1 MTKLA
6 VLMDP
11 IETIEMSHDSTIA
24 MLLAAQQK
32 GWELYYFQAHDL
44 YFDRGKL
51 LVNSQQLILSATG
64 ERYQLVAVGSHRAS
78 DFNVILMRKDP
89 PFNIEYIYL
98 TYLLEQAEQE
108 GTLIVNKPQSLRDAN
123 EKMFTLWFSDCCA
136 ETLVSSNMEIL
147 KEFWYEQGEIILK
160 PLDSMGGRSI
170 FYASQNEPNINVIL
184 ETLTEFGNV
193 HIMAQKYIPA
203 IKTEG
208 DKRILLINGEPV
220 SHTLVRMPA
229 VNDIRGNMASGATVK
244 VLPLTKHEQQ
254 LCAKIGPTLRDKG
267 LIFVGLDVIGGY
279 ITEINVTSPTGIQ
292 ELNQLANLDIAS
304 DLINNL
310 QERLDEK

>member
-11 IETIEMSHDSTIA
+11 IETINMHHDSTIA

-32 GWELYYFQAHDL
+32 GWNLYYFQAHDL
-44 YFDRGKL
+44 YFGRGRL
-51 LVNSQQLILSATG
+51 LANTQQLTLSTDG
-64 ERYQLVAVGSHRAS
+64 ERYQLEAVESNRVS

-98 TYLLEQAEQE
+98 TYLLEQAEKE

-123 EKMFTLWFSDCCA
+123 EKMFTLWFSDYCA
-136 ETLVSSNMEIL
+136 ETLVSSNIEIL
-147 KEFWYEQGEIILK
+147 KKFWCEQSEIILK
-160 PLDSMGGRSI
+160 PLDGMGGRSI
-170 FYASQNEPNINVIL
+170 FYANQNERNINVIL

-208 DKRILLINGEPV
+208 DKRILLINGKPV
-220 SHTLVRMPA
+220 SHSLVRIPA
-229 VNDIRGNMASGATVK
+229 INDIRGNMASGATVK
-244 VLPLTKHEQQ
+244 VLPLTEHEQQ

-292 ELNQLANLDIAS
+292 ELNRLANLDIATNLIS
-304 DLINNL
+304 DL